1 MEGIGIVIH
10 TRMHRHIIPSGHR
23 HYHVIH
29 DQRGK
34 VPMMYSAAQ
43 QVYWLHRGITSRCLL
58 GYGI

>member
-1 MEGIGIVIH
+1 MEGIGIGIH

-43 QVYWLHRGITSRCLL
+43 QVY
-58 GYGI
+58 